1 MKRSFL
7 LLCTLSLF
15 CLSFT
20 ANKGS
25 SKTIDY
31 LNVPGPIAFNGKT
44 YHLGWSANPTK
55 DYFKQEYIPKG
66 QTLEKFD
73 QMLLLELIIG
83 DFTVQDVASA
93 QAQQLE
99 KRKATDE
106 VVQYEAIENP
116 ETGEIILDFLIS
128 TGSGK
133 TLDIVEWSA
142 YRYKPY
148 QDKSGRKGVLL
159 FAIST
164 RGYADN
170 IPAFLTDLKTNRT
183 PQIHAIGG
191 QPFPEVKLKK

>member
-1 MKRSFL
+1 MKRPFL

-20 ANKGS
+20 SNKGG
-25 SKTIDY
+25 SKPIDY
-31 LNVPGPIAFNGKT
+31 LNVPGPIEFNGKT
-44 YHLGWSANPTK
+44 YHLAWSSNPNK
-55 DYFKQEYIPKG
+55 NYFKQEYIPEG

-73 QMLLLELIIG
+73 QMLLLELVIG
-83 DFTVQDVASA
+83 DFTVQDVVSA
-93 QAQQLE
+93 QMQQLE
-99 KRKATDE
+99 KRKTTDQI
-106 VVQYEAIENP
+106 VQYKALENP

-128 TGSGK
+128 SGTGK
-133 TLDIVEWSA
+133 TLDIVEWNA

-148 QDKSGRKGVLL
+148 TDKSGRKGVLL

-164 RGYADN
+164 RGYAGN
-170 IPAFLTDLKTNRT
+170 IPAFLTSLKTTRT